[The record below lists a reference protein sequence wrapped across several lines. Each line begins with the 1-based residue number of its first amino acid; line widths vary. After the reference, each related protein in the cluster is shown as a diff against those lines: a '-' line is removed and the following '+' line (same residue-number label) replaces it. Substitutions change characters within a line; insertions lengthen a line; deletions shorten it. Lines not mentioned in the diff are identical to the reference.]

1 MSYFTKGP
9 WEIKYD
15 EEYGNHTIRMGTAL
29 ENRGNFEPQHE
40 IRYEHGCWVDEDEG
54 EEYPGN
60 RQAREAK
67 ANALLIACA
76 PDMFE
81 VLKLYEEFEAELIM
95 ENESWTGGL
104 PKFTQ
109 RLYDKWMEIQGRRND
124 ALAKAQG
131 LEDKA

>member
-9 WEIKYD
+9 WEIEYD
-15 EEYGNHTIRMGTAL
+15 EEYGNHTVRMGTAL
-29 ENRGNFEPQHE
+29 ESRGNFEPQHE
-40 IRYEHGCWVDEDEG
+40 IGYEHGCWFDEDEG

-67 ANALLIACA
+67 ANALLIASA

-81 VLKLYEEFEAELIM
+81 ALQKTLTFIINGR
-95 ENESWTGGL
+95 ENG
-104 PKFTQ
+104 
-109 RLYDKWMEIQGRRND
+109 YIQMPDADSGDSALETPNIIRK

-131 LEDKA
+131 LGDKA

>member
-9 WEIKYD
+9 WEIEYD

-40 IRYEHGCWVDEDEG
+40 IGYEHGCWVDEDEG

-60 RQAREAK
+60 RQAKEAR
-67 ANALLIACA
+67 ANALLIASA

-81 VLKLYEEFEAELIM
+81 TLQRVLLFITNGR
-95 ENESWTGGL
+95 ENG
-104 PKFTQ
+104 
-109 RLYDKWMEIQGRRND
+109 YIQMPDADSGDSALETPNIIRK

-131 LEDKA
+131 LGDKA

>member
-9 WEIKYD
+9 WEIEYD

-29 ENRGNFEPQHE
+29 ESRGNFEPQHE
-40 IRYEHGCWVDEDEG
+40 IGYEHGCWFDEDEV

-67 ANALLIACA
+67 ANALLIASA

-81 VLKLYEEFEAELIM
+81 ALKLLI
-95 ENESWTGGL
+95 ENYKQNKGRGIGL
-104 PKFTQ
+104 GPLFKA
-109 RLYDKWMEIQGRRND
+109 KK

-131 LEDKA
+131 LGDKA